1 MPFLLTIFLLNRNP
15 LAQMEEEKKE
25 HDLKMKKMEKEM
37 EQVFEQKV
45 KEKLHKLRES
55 EEEVCFDLLS
65 CQV

>member
-1 MPFLLTIFLLNRNP
+1 
-15 LAQMEEEKKE
+15 MEEEKKE